1 METIERE
8 DGRVELNA
16 DALESIKT
24 SPLYNEDLA
33 PVPIEK
39 RNWTTYNYAALWISM
54 AHCIPTYMMASG
66 LISAG
71 MNWWQALVTILL
83 GNVIVLVP
91 ILLNSHPGTKYGI
104 PFPVFARASYGTIGS
119 NLPALMRAIV
129 ACGWFGIQAWIG
141 GQAIQTFFGA
151 IIPGWNLALG
161 GAIGGHTPTEWLSFL
176 LFWAMNI
183 AIIYRGMD
191 LLRFVEN
198 WAAPYVLV
206 MTAILL
212 AWILYEA
219 GGIGFLLHEPGKFKT
234 FGEFFPIF
242 IPSLTA
248 MIGFWATLSLNMP
261 DFTRFG
267 KSQREQM
274 IGQTV
279 ALPSTMVVFAAMG
292 ILITSAA
299 IVVFPNMKHAD
310 IWDPVKLV
318 GQFSQAW
325 IVAISMFTIV
335 VATLSVNIAANV
347 VSPANDFANAFP
359 KWISFRTG
367 GLITGI
373 IGILMQPWKLLADPS
388 GYIFSWL
395 LGYSGGLGSI
405 AGVLIVDYWLIRRK
419 NLKLGDLYRQKGVF
433 SFEEKADPIIQLSV
447 IIFFGIFG
455 YFLHSLLDIHLHLG
469 RITSPVVNYIVLS
482 CLILIFA
489 FLGFVLTKKGV
500 NWRACLATGLGC
512 FFAWIG
518 LIFEPLKILYD
529 YAWFVGFGVSFFTH
543 LALMKAFPPEINL
556 IADEDKNS
564 EITA

>member
-1 METIERE
+1 MTETIQHE
-8 DGRVELNA
+8 DGRVELQPA
-16 DALESIKT
+16 ALEEISA
-24 SPLYNEDLA
+24 SPLYNDDLA
-33 PVPIEK
+33 PVPVGK

-71 MNWWQALVTILL
+71 MNWWQALLTILL
-83 GNVIVLVP
+83 GNIIVLGP

-104 PFPVFARASYGTIGS
+104 PFPVFARAAYGTYGS
-119 NLPALMRAIV
+119 NLPAIMRALV

-141 GQAIQTFFGA
+141 GQAIHIFLSS
-151 IIPGWNLALG
+151 IVPGWQNMLG
-161 GAIGGHTPTEWLSFL
+161 GPIGGHTPTQWLSFL
-176 LFWAMNI
+176 IFWGMNI
-183 AIIYRGMD
+183 FIIYRGMD
-191 LLRFVEN
+191 LLRHVEN
-198 WAAPYVLV
+198 WAAPFVLV

-212 AWILYEA
+212 AWILYQA
-219 GGIGFLLHEPGKFKT
+219 GGVGFLLHEESKFKT
-234 FGEFFPIF
+234 TGEFWKIF

-267 KSQREQM
+267 KSQREQA

-279 ALPSTMVVFAAMG
+279 ALPTTMVLFAAMG

-299 IVVFPNMKHAD
+299 VVVFPHMKPD
-310 IWDPVKLV
+310 ELWDPVKLV
-318 GQFSQAW
+318 GQFSQPLV
-325 IVAISMFTIV
+325 VAISMFTVV

-405 AGVLIVDYWLIRRK
+405 AGVLIADYWLIRRK
-419 NLKLGDLYRQKGVF
+419 NLHLGDLYRTKGTY
-433 SFEEKADPIIQLSV
+433 KYLA
-447 IIFFGIFG
+447 GW
-455 YFLHSLLDIHLHLG
+455 
-469 RITSPVVNYIVLS
+469 
-482 CLILIFA
+482 
-489 FLGFVLTKKGV
+489 
-500 NWRACLATGLGC
+500 NWRAVIATLLGC
-512 FFAWIG
+512 FFAWSWWIVQG
-518 LIFEPLKILYD
+518 INNIWPIWGPFIDTSDDIVVRTSKLLFD
-529 YAWFVGFGVSFFTH
+529 YAWFVGFGVAFLTH
-543 LALMKAFPPEINL
+543 WVLMKIVPPE
-556 IADEDKNS
+556 KMKT
-564 EITA
+564 EI